1 MEPLVFRRSLHQ
13 RHNYYLNQFVMSYR
27 ISILSLTVL
36 LLPVLAFAQVGDIF
50 GFTNLIYSLIEKV
63 GFLFWLLA
71 IALFFWGLVK
81 FIANAGDTAEHE
93 KGKKFIVWGLIS
105 FVVLVSLWGIV
116 RIILVDTLG
125 ISPSPTQYLDKN
137 DSIIGS

>member
-1 MEPLVFRRSLHQ
+1 
-13 RHNYYLNQFVMSYR
+13 MSYR

>member
-1 MEPLVFRRSLHQ
+1 MLYNKTFSVVTAF
-13 RHNYYLNQFVMSYR
+13 F
-27 ISILSLTVL
+27 
-36 LLPVLAFAQVGDIF
+36 LLPSFAHAQVSDIF
-50 GFTNLIYSLIEKV
+50 GFTVLIYSLIQKV
-63 GFLFWLLA
+63 GFLFWVLA

-105 FVVLVSLWGIV
+105 FVVLVSIWGIV

-125 ISPSPTQYLDKN
+125 ISPASTQYLNKN
-137 DSIIGS
+137 NTVIAP